1 MKQIMTFR
9 KIKILLMI
17 VMIVSILTGI
27 ISFYFLEPEY
37 QTYTTIM
44 VGKSEKSDEGLDYSN
59 MILFKELI
67 TTYVEISKSKIVVN
81 EVIDNLRLGNNYK
94 SLNQKTKVTMI
105 NETGIIKI
113 TVNYND
119 PYIAVK
125 IANEYPKVITEHIKN
140 IMNIENIQVIDKAEF
155 PQKSI
160 KPRPILNMFLSFAIG
175 IMVIAIV
182 IIFNDNNKKVINK
195 IDDKLNNNEELSF
208 INIYKNNNSLI
219 ITSSIC
225 DNRNIDFK
233 SLGINLCSLHKKV
246 IMIDCNIRKPYLH
259 KAFDVLNDNGIYEIV
274 KHNLD
279 YRVIRK
285 NTYINKLDI
294 ITSRN
299 INFDIFTHY
308 GDRINLLCN
317 ELCND
322 YEIIILDS
330 VPIGIIN
337 YELVYSNVLKISN
350 HNDISDLYEK
360 ILKISHNTNV

>member
-1 MKQIMTFR
+1 MNQSVIFR
-9 KIKILLMI
+9 KIKLLLIITIL
-17 VMIVSILTGI
+17 VSIIIGF
-27 ISFYFLEPEY
+27 ISFYFLNPEY

-44 VGKSEKSDEGLDYSN
+44 VGKSEESDKGFDYSN
-59 MILFKELI
+59 IILFKELI
-67 TTYVEISKSKIVVN
+67 TTYVEISKSKIVAN
-81 EVIDNLRLGNNYK
+81 EVVDNLRLGINYK
-94 SLNQKTKVTMI
+94 NLDKKTKVTMI
-105 NETGIIKI
+105 KETGIIKI

-119 PYIAVK
+119 PYTAVK
-125 IANEYPKVITEHIKN
+125 IADEYPKVISEHIKS

-155 PQKSI
+155 PQKPI
-160 KPRPILNMFLSFAIG
+160 KPRPVLNMFLSFAIG
-175 IMVIAIV
+175 IMVIAV
-182 IIFNDNNKKVINK
+182 IIIFDDNNKKVTYKSNEK
-195 IDDKLNNNEELSF
+195 EDKDDLNF

-233 SLGINLCSLHKKV
+233 LLGINLCSFNKKV
-246 IMIDCNIRKPYLH
+246 IMIDCNIKKPYLH
-259 KAFDVLNDNGIYEIV
+259 KAFDVLNDIGIHDIV

-285 NTYINKLDI
+285 RTYINKLDI

-330 VPIGIIN
+330 VPIGLIN
-337 YELVYSNVLKISN
+337 YDLVYSKVLKISN
-350 HNDISDLYEK
+350 HNDMSELYEK
-360 ILKISHNTNV
+360 ILRISHNTNV

>member
-1 MKQIMTFR
+1 MKQIMTFK

-17 VMIVSILTGI
+17 VMIVSILTGL

-44 VGKSEKSDEGLDYSN
+44 VGKSEKSEKGLDYSN

-81 EVIDNLRLGNNYK
+81 EVIDNLRLGINYT

-113 TVNYND
+113 IVNYND
-119 PYIAVK
+119 PYITVK
-125 IANEYPKVITEHIKN
+125 IADEYPKVITEHIKS

-155 PQKSI
+155 PQKPI
-160 KPRPILNMFLSFAIG
+160 KPRPILNMFLSFVIG
-175 IMVIAIV
+175 IMVIAV
-182 IIFNDNNKKVINK
+182 IIIFDDNNKKVTYK
-195 IDDKLNNNEELSF
+195 SDEKVDNEDLSF

-225 DNRNIDFK
+225 DNKNIDFK

-246 IMIDCNIRKPYLH
+246 ILIDCNIKNPHLH
-259 KAFDVLNDNGIYEIV
+259 KAFDVLNDIGIYEIV
-274 KHNLD
+274 KNNLD
-279 YRVIRK
+279 YRIIRK
-285 NTYINKLDI
+285 NTYIDNLDI

-317 ELCND
+317 ELCKD

-337 YELVYSNVLKISN
+337 YELIYSKVLKISN
-350 HNDISDLYEK
+350 HNDLSELYEK
-360 ILKISHNTNV
+360 ILRKSHNTSI